1 MGPRDVHGGHEG
13 GHEGEGDLLA
23 QLAQGGFAALPVGV
37 SAEGGADLGAHGLGV
52 GDMGI
57 EQPAV
62 VEEGERIK
70 PFIGLLLEA
79 HLIGLQ
85 FMQQG
90 LQGLGGAELALL
102 EFVLGLLRAL
112 RIHKIRL

>member
-1 MGPRDVHGGHEG
+1 VGPRDVDGGHEG

-23 QLAQGGFAALPVGV
+23 QLAQGSFAALPVGV
-37 SAEGGADLGAHGLGV
+37 SDEDGADLVVQGLGV
-52 GDMGI
+52 WEIGFK
-57 EQPAV
+57 QPAV
-62 VEEGERIK
+62 DEEGERIK

-90 LQGLGGAELALL
+90 LQGLGVAELALL
-102 EFVLGLLRAL
+102 
-112 RIHKIRL
+112 